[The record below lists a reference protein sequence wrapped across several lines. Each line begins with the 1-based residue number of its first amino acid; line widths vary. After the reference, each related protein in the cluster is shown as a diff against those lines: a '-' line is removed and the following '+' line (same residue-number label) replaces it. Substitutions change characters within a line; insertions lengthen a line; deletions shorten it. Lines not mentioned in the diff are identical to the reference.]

1 MLCRNKRTVF
11 IRRRSDGYRRGNSSA
26 PTTLTATGALSALPA
41 SRRALSDHDAADHG
55 TDKHHCQE

>member
-1 MLCRNKRTVF
+1 
-11 IRRRSDGYRRGNSSA
+11 
-26 PTTLTATGALSALPA
+26 LTATGALSALPA